1 MVGAARASRLSEP
14 SPRSRATRHGQV
26 DGPRR
31 SREPL
36 NGLMETVIGLFK
48 TECIGTTL
56 FHQGPYKALAD
67 VEYATAGWIDWYN
80 HRRLHGSLGMV
91 PPAEFEQAHYAALTP
106 QEQPICERHE
116 SRDGFSAA
124 RVGSSSFIAMTLR
137 RSTLV
142 MRSTRR
148 GRSRRRS

>member
-1 MVGAARASRLSEP
+1 
-14 SPRSRATRHGQV
+14 
-26 DGPRR
+26 
-31 SREPL
+31 
-36 NGLMETVIGLFK
+36 METVIGLFK

-116 SRDGFSAA
+116 SRDGSAA

-148 GRSRRRS
+148 